1 MGRINAK
8 ALHSF
13 SPAFV
18 GDEDKFLLV
27 KEGI

>member
-1 MGRINAK
+1 MGRINAR

-18 GDEDKFLLV
+18 GDEDKLLLL
-27 KEGI
+27 KEKI